1 MILFYE
7 KENYYGKRDDMQPIS
22 VEKFKED
29 YIKKFEQLYAYSYK
43 EGTQREKFSALGFL
57 IKNYYMGD
65 WKDTVDEY
73 RDEKK
78 KQMFYFS
85 MEYLPGRMLR
95 SNLLNLGLMELVEQG
110 LEELGL
116 DLDNITLGE
125 VDPALGNGGLGRL
138 ASCFMDS
145 IASKGLPGHG
155 NGIRYQ
161 YGLFKQKFI
170 DGYQIELPENWL
182 RNGNVWEVRKENK
195 AVVIRFGG
203 QVYMVPDDHGQLH
216 PHYHYTQNILAVPY
230 DTAQVGYQNGTVN
243 NLRLWT
249 AEIPY
254 GDEYLFRTEED
265 RDGVKQITEVLYP
278 DDSSY
283 EGRLL
288 RLKQEYFLSSAG
300 IQSIVRYYESLDED
314 WSLFADKVAIHVNDT
329 HPALAVPELMRL
341 LLDDIRLTWDQAWEI
356 TKKTISYTNHT
367 ILQEAMEKWPTEMVK
382 DLLPRIYQIIEEIN
396 RRYIEKKLPLYG
408 DDLTYR
414 TAIIGDG
421 QVRMANLAI
430 IGSHSVNG
438 VAKLHTTILINE
450 TLNDFYLIYPAKFN
464 NKTNGITQRRWMQ
477 ISNRGLTRLLDDV
490 IGVSWKKE
498 PNELVVL
505 KAYKNDEKVLQHLED
520 VKLENKKRFA
530 SYVKDEMGI
539 VIDPN
544 AIFDV
549 QIKRLHAY
557 KRQLLNVLHILD
569 RYLQIKDNPEI
580 DMPKRVF
587 IFGAKAAP
595 SYHYAKQIIKLIN
608 AVAKMV
614 NNDEEIN
621 DLIKVVFI
629 ENYGVS
635 LAELIIPAAD
645 VSEQIS
651 LAGKEA
657 SGTSN
662 MKLMANG
669 ALTMATMDGATVE
682 IFESVGEENI
692 YIFGIRNEEVQEY
705 YANGTYN
712 SHDLYD
718 TNPRLKRVLNLL
730 IDGTIPDIQQEGKD
744 IFDSLVKFND
754 EYFLLKD
761 FDSYIRAQYKLDED
775 YQDRTL
781 WNQMA
786 LMNIAHA
793 GRFSADYTIM
803 RYAKEIWKIF
813 PREDMEH
820 AFLSQ

>member
-1 MILFYE
+1 
-7 KENYYGKRDDMQPIS
+7 MQAIT
-22 VEKFKED
+22 VEQFKND
-29 YIKKFEQLYAYSYK
+29 FKKKFEQMYAYNYE
-43 EGTQREKFSALGFL
+43 EGTQREKFSALGYVV
-57 IKNYYMGD
+57 KNYYMED
-65 WKDTVDEY
+65 WKTTIDEY
-73 RDEKK
+73 QDKK
-78 KQMFYFS
+78 IKQMFYFS

-95 SNLLNLGLMELVEQG
+95 SNLLNLGIMEIVEEG
-110 LEELGL
+110 LLELGL

-145 IASKGLPGHG
+145 IASEGLPGHG
-155 NGIRYQ
+155 NGIRYR

-170 DGYQIELPENWL
+170 EGHQIELPENWL

-195 AVVIRFGG
+195 AVIVRFGG
-203 QVYMVPDDHGQLH
+203 DVHMVPDENGSLH
-216 PHYHYTQNILAVPY
+216 PQYHNTKNILAVPY
-230 DTAQVGYQNGTVN
+230 DTAQVGYQNDTVN
-243 NLRLWT
+243 NLRLWD

-254 GDEYLFRTEED
+254 GDEYLFRTEEE
-265 RDGVKQITEVLYP
+265 RDAVKQITEVLYP

-283 EGRLL
+283 EGRVL

-300 IQSIVRYYESLDED
+300 IQSIVRYYRTLNED
-314 WSLFADKVAIHVNDT
+314 WNLFPDKVAIHVNDT
-329 HPALAVPELMRL
+329 HPALTIPELMRL
-341 LLDDIRLTWDQAWEI
+341 LIDEEGMTWDQAWEI
-356 TKKTISYTNHT
+356 TKKTVSYTNHT
-367 ILQEAMEKWPTEMVK
+367 ILQEAMEKWPIDMIKE
-382 DLLPRIYQIIEEIN
+382 LLPRIYQIIEEIN
-396 RRYIEKKLPLYG
+396 RRYIDKKIPLYG
-408 DDLTYR
+408 EDLTYR
-414 TAIIGDG
+414 TAIIGND

-438 VAKLHTTILINE
+438 VAKLHTNILINE
-450 TLNDFYLIYPAKFN
+450 TLNDFYLIYPSKFN

-477 ISNRGLTRLLDDV
+477 ISNRGLTDLLDDV
-490 IGVSWKKE
+490 IGTSWKKE
-498 PNELVVL
+498 PNELIML
-505 KAYKNDEKVLQHLED
+505 KAYMDDEKVLQRLED
-520 VKLENKKRFA
+520 VKIENKKRFA
-530 SYVKDEMGI
+530 EYVKQEMEI
-539 VIDPN
+539 EIDPN

-557 KRQLLNVLHILD
+557 KRQLLNVLHIMD

-608 AVAKMV
+608 AVAEMV
-614 NNDEEIN
+614 NNDESIN

-682 IFESVGEENI
+682 IYESVGEENI
-692 YIFGIRNEEVQEY
+692 YIFGMKNDEVQAY
-705 YANGTYN
+705 YQNGTYN
-712 SHDLYD
+712 SHDIYD
-718 TNPRLKRVLNLL
+718 KNPRLKRVLNML
-730 IDGTIPDIQQEGKD
+730 IDGTIPDIEQEGAD

-761 FDSYIRAQYKLDED
+761 FDSYIRAQYDLDD
-775 YQDRTL
+775 DFKNRKH

-813 PREDMEH
+813 PRDNMDH
-820 AFLSQ
+820 VLKQ